1 MIILCWNVRGLGNI
15 QTFEALENVLRLYK
29 SNILFICETKCSV
42 LQMER
47 IKINLNFE
55 NCFAV
60 NSSGFRGGLALFW
73 HSDLDLRISS
83 FSMYHIDCLI
93 MTDRGI
99 H

>member
-1 MIILCWNVRGLGNI
+1 
-15 QTFEALENVLRLYK
+15 
-29 SNILFICETKCSV
+29 
-42 LQMER
+42 MER

-60 NSSGFRGGLALFW
+60 NGRGFSGGLALFW

-93 MTDRGI
+93 MSDRGI

>member
-1 MIILCWNVRGLGNI
+1 
-15 QTFEALENVLRLYK
+15 
-29 SNILFICETKCSV
+29 
-42 LQMER
+42 MER

-60 NSSGFRGGLALFW
+60 NGRGFSGGLALFW

-83 FSMYHIDCLI
+83 FIDSLI
-93 MTDRGI
+93 MSDGGI